1 MFKMLCFYFVLID
14 LKNPFEEKKEKDGLF
29 ELFYWRLVGAYA
41 NQRVFYDGY
50 LFYLFNK
57 ELFSK
62 RKGNS
67 ILLLFFIAYLLH
79 FYDLFQG

>member
-1 MFKMLCFYFVLID
+1 MSKMLCFYFVLID
-14 LKNPFEEKKEKDGLF
+14 LKNPFEEKKEKDWLF
-29 ELFYWRLVGAYA
+29 ELFYWRLVAAYA

-67 ILLLFFIAYLLH
+67 VLLLLFFIADLLH
-79 FYDLFQG
+79 FYDLF